1 MKTLKAGER
10 EGRSKAGSGGREYSV
25 IAGRS
30 IPPCKKF
37 LNVAANK
44 QSLVSFLCNY
54 IVQNAVQHMSPH
66 PDWKLFLAGGFNSAE
81 ETKCISSDEVKQASA
96 LCSTQEEADSRML
109 LHAAHANDTF
119 SAAGIQ
125 GRIVIK
131 SPDTDVLVLAV
142 HYFPQMDSVKELWIE
157 TGVVS
162 RTTDLHR
169 FIPVHDICRS
179 HSPVFIKIL
188 PAIHALT
195 GCDSTSAFFGI
206 GKKSVYTM
214 VTDKGAHCFEALL
227 VLGRQDE
234 AVGIAEARKFIAC
247 LYDPKGKEISAHIS
261 MDILRAKFAAKR
273 DSSLAKL
280 PPCEDSMKQH
290 IRRASW

>member
-1 MKTLKAGER
+1 MEKPPFFQFLPNVRKKPISSRRNPTL
-10 EGRSKAGSGGREYSV
+10 
-25 IAGRS
+25 
-30 IPPCKKF
+30 
-37 LNVAANK
+37 
-44 QSLVSFLCNY
+44 
-54 IVQNAVQHMSPH
+54 
-66 PDWKLFLAGGFNSAE
+66 
-81 ETKCISSDEVKQASA
+81 ISSDGVKQASA

-125 GRIVIK
+125 GRIVII
-131 SPDTDVLVLAV
+131 SPDTDVLVIAV

-162 RTTDLHR
+162 RTTDLRR
-169 FIPVHDICRS
+169 FSPVHDICRS
-179 HSPVFIKIL
+179 HSPVFIIL

-227 VLGRQDE
+227 FLGRQDE
-234 AVGIAEARKFIAC
+234 AVGIAAARKFIAC

-273 DSSLAKL
+273 RDSSLAKL
-280 PPCEDSMKQH
+280 PPCEDSIKQH
-290 IRRASW
+290 REGLHGK